1 MWSSLIFGNYHY
13 TQKFVE
19 TTEKLLHILDDTHL
33 ESSRAS
39 FSEIGIQEAKS
50 DDLKPSENIS
60 ESLKHPYMTPGDETS
75 GTHHLFSKLWRH
87 VTDDNSLIIYGFSK
101 IQDNTF
107 DQPTV
112 LGGRDRQDR
121 SYYLPGKA

>member
-19 TTEKLLHILDDTHL
+19 TTEQLLHILDDTHL
-33 ESSRAS
+33 ESRIAS

-60 ESLKHPYMTPGDETS
+60 ESLKHPYMNASRRRDLRNTPPFQQALAPC
-75 GTHHLFSKLWRH
+75 HR
-87 VTDDNSLIIYGFSK
+87 
-101 IQDNTF
+101 
-107 DQPTV
+107 
-112 LGGRDRQDR
+112 
-121 SYYLPGKA
+121 